1 MSRVTGKFR
10 GLTSV
15 FALIASLIVLAFGAQ
30 QAAAEKGVTDTEVRL
45 GMWVPLSGPISLLGN
60 STRDAV
66 NIWVKEINDKGGI
79 AGRKLK
85 LIAYDDAASPQEAQA
100 AIRRLLNQ
108 DEVFML
114 IGGSAS
120 GSTLP
125 VKPLIL
131 QEKVPFIASISSNM
145 NLMRPFSRYIFR
157 VYANEENQAIGLIDW
172 MMQGENIKRPA
183 IIYNSNDYGVGGYN
197 AMKERLKS
205 KYNLDLVAAERYN
218 ATDQDFTAQLLRIK
232 AANPDGLLVFSF
244 AAEAGIITRQAKELA
259 LTAKLFGGG
268 GTATPLFQRGAGDAA
283 KGFESVFTM
292 PEMPETS
299 QLPGMANYRERLK
312 EMHSNALPPG
322 RPSEYDMS
330 AYGAA
335 KITEAALRKVGRN
348 LTREAFI
355 DAVESLK
362 NFDTTVTFPVT
373 YSKESH
379 EGTDKVTIIRV
390 GDDLRWQVDPAFKA
404 KQK

>member
-1 MSRVTGKFR
+1 
-10 GLTSV
+10 
-15 FALIASLIVLAFGAQ
+15 
-30 QAAAEKGVTDTEVRL
+30 
-45 GMWVPLSGPISLLGN
+45 MWTPLSGPLSLLGN

-66 NIWVKEINDKGGI
+66 SIWVKDINDKGGI

-100 AIRRLLNQ
+100 VIRRLLNQ

-125 VKPLIL
+125 LKPIIE
-131 QEKVPFIASISSNM
+131 QDKVPFIASISSNM
-145 NLMRPFSRYIFR
+145 NLMRPFSRHIFR
-157 VYANEENQAIGLIDW
+157 VYANEESQAIGLIDW

-197 AMKERLKS
+197 AMKGRLKS
-205 KYNLDLVAAERYN
+205 KFNLELVAAERYN

-232 AANPDGLLVFSF
+232 AANPDGLLIFSF
-244 AAEAGIITRQAKELA
+244 APEAGIISRQAKELA
-259 LTAKLFGGG
+259 LPAKLFGGG
-268 GTATPLFQRGAGDAA
+268 GTATPLFQRGAGDSA

-292 PEMPETS
+292 PDMPERS
-299 QLPGMANYRERLK
+299 QLPGMSAYREKLK
-312 EMHSNALPPG
+312 QMYSNALPPG
-322 RPSEYDMS
+322 RPSEYDLS
-330 AYGAA
+330 AYGAS
-335 KITEAALRKVGRN
+335 KITEAALQKVGRN

-362 NFDTTVTFPVT
+362 NFDTGVTFPVT

-390 GDDLRWQVDPAFKA
+390 GDDLHWEVDPAFKA